1 MTHSL
6 KYIRWLVALGLFM
19 LSTGIAHADAP
30 KVIRMV
36 FPGVGVGN
44 RPVTGG
50 STVST
55 MHLKGMLE
63 DEFKADGI
71 QINWSFLRGA
81 GPATNEL
88 YANGLADFSLLGD
101 LPSIVGRSSGLKTRV
116 LAATAIRQN
125 TYLAVPPESSIQSL
139 KDLKGKRVAIF
150 KGTNIQLAVAKLLE
164 ANGLQEKDIKAINM
178 DQATSRS
185 ALITKDIDAAF
196 GGNELLALRDQ
207 GAARIAY
214 RTDGDPAFLRHCTFV
229 GSEDFIKKYPEIT
242 QRIVKQLVIAAKW
255 ISDYDANPAPVYQL
269 WTKSGVP
276 FSNFKEDNKGHSL
289 KVLSS
294 PLVDPYLVTQ
304 YKHQIVE
311 AKRFGLIK
319 NGFDFDSWT
328 DLRFLNQAL
337 KDLNLQNYWESFD
350 ATGKSTRVAPAATA
364 SAQPTSTE
372 ELARRPNL

>member
-1 MTHSL
+1 MVVAPASSDAGVSHTHRLHSPVHL
-6 KYIRWLVALGLFM
+6 ATEEAGLRNTMKPLRNSRLSTLTPRLSRLARARRGGLLGLCALFA
-19 LSTGIAHADAP
+19 LLVRPASASADKP
-30 KVIRMV
+30 SVIRIA

-44 RPVTGG
+44 RPFVGG
-50 STVST
+50 HSTAIL
-55 MHLKGMLE
+55 HLRGLL
-63 DEFKADGI
+63 DQEFKKDGI
-71 QINWSFLRGA
+71 EVTWTFLRGA
-81 GPATNEL
+81 GPAVNEL

-125 TYLAVPPESSIQSL
+125 TYLAVPADSSIQGI

-164 ANGLQEKDIKAINM
+164 ANGLSERDIKAINM

-214 RTDGDPAFLRHCTFV
+214 RTEGNPAFLRHCTFV

-269 WTKSGVP
+269 WT
-276 FSNFKEDNKGHSL
+276 
-289 KVLSS
+289 
-294 PLVDPYLVTQ
+294 
-304 YKHQIVE
+304 
-311 AKRFGLIK
+311 
-319 NGFDFDSWT
+319 
-328 DLRFLNQAL
+328 
-337 KDLNLQNYWESFD
+337 
-350 ATGKSTRVAPAATA
+350 
-364 SAQPTSTE
+364 
-372 ELARRPNL
+372 